1 MQILIFLL
9 IGLSYAEPEA
19 DPKAD
24 PLMLYHGY
32 PDPYYS
38 RPYGVI
44 GKRSAD
50 AGFYPY
56 PSPTNPNNPIQKN
69 PNNPIQTNP
78 NNPIQSGTGKRSA
91 DAEPEADPKAD
102 PQMLYYG
109 YPYSYYSYPY
119 SVIGKRSANVGF
131 YPYPIPT
138 CYLCR
143 A

>member
-1 MQILIFLL
+1 MIFLL

-56 PSPTNPNNPIQKN
+56 PSPTNPNNPIQ
-69 PNNPIQTNP
+69 
-78 NNPIQSGTGKRSA
+78 SGTGKRSA
-91 DAEPEADPKAD
+91 DAEPEADTKSD

-138 CYLCR
+138 CYLC
-143 A
+143 